1 MTAHA
6 PPPLSQHPVNI
17 DGDLLTLPC
26 GQDQGQVDYGDLLE
40 EDDPNFI
47 SLDATSVLELLLRA
61 NFELD
66 CWSASASE
74 VQSSLLP

>member
-47 SLDATSVLELLLRA
+47 SLDATPSVPPRVSKGLIK
-61 NFELD
+61 
-66 CWSASASE
+66 
-74 VQSSLLP
+74 